1 MKTLF
6 WILCIIFLALLITII
21 VLLSLRISENYG
33 NIDPIVAKLY
43 ANLAKIDPKCAK
55 KITIKKAGKSY
66 TVNKK
71 HVHLCVKD
79 EETGE
84 YFNNNMLMYV
94 LLHEIAHVLSKSVGH
109 TKEFHRKFD
118 ELLKKAE
125 HLGYYDPN
133 IPPVENYI
141 EKCIV

>member
-1 MKTLF
+1 MKTIF

-21 VLLSLRISENYG
+21 VLLSIRISENYS
-33 NIDPIVAKLY
+33 NMDPVIAKLY
-43 ANLAKIDPKCAK
+43 SNLAKIDNKAAR

-71 HVHLCVKD
+71 NVHLCVKD

-109 TKEFHRKFD
+109 TKEFHRKFE

-125 HLGYYDPN
+125 NLGYYDPK
-133 IPPVENYI
+133 IPPVESYI
-141 EKCIV
+141 DKCIA